1 MRYGLQFLKK
11 GKQMS
16 CEIWKMPEFTSTV
29 KIVIEG
35 NSHTCWNIDDYID
48 LVIEDYKDKYNIELH
63 PDEIEDI
70 VQWGGDEQ

>member
-1 MRYGLQFLKK
+1 
-11 GKQMS
+11 MS
-16 CEIWKMPEFTSTV
+16 KEPPEFTSTV

-35 NSHTCWNIDDYID
+35 NNHTCWNIDDYID
-48 LVIEDYKDKYNIELH
+48 LVIEQYKEEYNIELH

>member
-1 MRYGLQFLKK
+1 
-11 GKQMS
+11 
-16 CEIWKMPEFTSTV
+16 MPEFTSTV

-35 NSHTCWNIDDYID
+35 NNHTCWNIDDYID
-48 LVIEDYKDKYNIELH
+48 LVIEQYKDEYNIELH

>member
-1 MRYGLQFLKK
+1 MRFGLRFLKRRSK
-11 GKQMS
+11 LRN
-16 CEIWKMPEFTSTV
+16 EPPEFTSTV

>member
-1 MRYGLQFLKK
+1 MRFGLRFLKK

-16 CEIWKMPEFTSTV
+16 NEPPEFTSTV